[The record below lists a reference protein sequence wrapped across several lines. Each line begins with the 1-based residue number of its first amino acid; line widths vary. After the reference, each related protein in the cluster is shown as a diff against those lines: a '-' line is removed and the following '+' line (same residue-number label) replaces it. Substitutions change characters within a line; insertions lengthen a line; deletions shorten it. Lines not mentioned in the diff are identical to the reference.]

1 MTPVAKSI
9 GEKRNKITLD
19 AGGNDDRDAVWPT
32 AHCGRLYGQRLKRV
46 RFEKGNDEGYKERW
60 LQKLVSRYP
69 SLLPIEQIEPALMP
83 AISICMEL
91 PLASGFADNLYATPM
106 PAR

>member
-1 MTPVAKSI
+1 MTGTQYGLPLIVGDFTGNVAQ
-9 GEKRNKITLD
+9 G
-19 AGGNDDRDAVWPT
+19 
-32 AHCGRLYGQRLKRV
+32 LKRV
-46 RFEKGNDEGYKERW
+46 RFENGNDEGYKERW